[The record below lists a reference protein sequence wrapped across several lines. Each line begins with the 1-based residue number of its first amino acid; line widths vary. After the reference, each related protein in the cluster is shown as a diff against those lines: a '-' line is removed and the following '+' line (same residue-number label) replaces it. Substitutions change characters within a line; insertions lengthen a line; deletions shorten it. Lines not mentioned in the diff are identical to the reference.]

1 MIGSIALSYGEFL
14 HATRNF
20 SKAKELYQKVAERVS
35 ENKGFT
41 DINDLAACNMASDQ
55 VQLAATCALG
65 QLEAHMGKFGD
76 AEETLTKALNKAELL
91 YGPRH
96 PKVGLVLTCLALML
110 RQKAIQ
116 ERSSSLLIQE
126 GLYRRAIELLKA
138 PPVETEDNY
147 TCLTHL
153 TWSGIA
159 AGYAEVLCI
168 QDNRKSEGEKMK
180 SWAEAQWRNSRL
192 SLAEALRIS
201 ESSNRVLVIDAR
213 TARAL

>member
-1 MIGSIALSYGEFL
+1 
-14 HATRNF
+14 
-20 SKAKELYQKVAERVS
+20 
-35 ENKGFT
+35 
-41 DINDLAACNMASDQ
+41 MASDQ

-91 YGPRH
+91 YGTSLCYCYLGPRH

-138 PPVETEDNY
+138 PPVETEGDG
-147 TCLTHL
+147 TMGA
-153 TWSGIA
+153 WRDIA
-159 AGYAEVLCI
+159 ALARAGYAEVLCI

>member
-1 MIGSIALSYGEFL
+1 
-14 HATRNF
+14 
-20 SKAKELYQKVAERVS
+20 
-35 ENKGFT
+35 
-41 DINDLAACNMASDQ
+41 MASDQ

-138 PPVETEDNY
+138 PPVETEGSIGFFADRFGLFTSSTLKQPHNY

>member
-1 MIGSIALSYGEFL
+1 
-14 HATRNF
+14 
-20 SKAKELYQKVAERVS
+20 
-35 ENKGFT
+35 
-41 DINDLAACNMASDQ
+41 MASDQ

-91 YGPRH
+91 YGTSLCYCYLGPRH

-138 PPVETEDNY
+138 PPVETEGSIGFFADRFGLFTSSTLKQPHNY